1 MKLNRGALLKAVEQP
16 HYREGIPEFRSGDT
30 VRVTYR
36 VVEGKR
42 ERLQA
47 FEGVVIKIHRNGL
60 NSTFTVRK
68 VSYGEGVERIF
79 PFHSPLIDKV
89 EVVSYGKV
97 RQARPYYLRELRGK
111 AARIKPDRKRTQKA
125 AEAYAAAKAA
135 GGKKKKKAKK
145 KAETPTSEEA

>member
-125 AEAYAAAKAA
+125 AEAYAEAKAA
-135 GGKKKKKAKK
+135 KGKKKKKAKK
-145 KAETPTSEEA
+145 KAEPQTSEEA

>member
-1 MKLNRGALLKAVEQP
+1 MKLNRGALIKAVEQP
-16 HYREGIPEFRSGDT
+16 RYRQDLPEFRSGDT

-47 FEGVVIKIHRNGL
+47 FEGVVIKIHKNGL

-125 AEAYAAAKAA
+125 AEAYAEAKAA
-135 GGKKKKKAKK
+135 KGKKKKKAKK
-145 KAETPTSEEA
+145 KAGSQASEEA

>member
-1 MKLNRGALLKAVEQP
+1 MKLNRGALIKAVEQP

-47 FEGVVIKIHRNGL
+47 FEGVVIKIHKNGL

-89 EVVSYGKV
+89 EVVAYGKV

-125 AEAYAAAKAA
+125 AEQYAAAKA
-135 GGKKKKKAKK
+135 GGKKKGKKTK
-145 KAETPTSEEA
+145 KAEKSEG

>member
-89 EVVSYGKV
+89 EVVNYGKV

-125 AEAYAAAKAA
+125 AEAYAEAKAA
-135 GGKKKKKAKK
+135 KGKKKKKAKK
-145 KAETPTSEEA
+145 KAEPQAAEEA

>member
-1 MKLNRGALLKAVEQP
+1 MKLNRGALIKAVEQP

-89 EVVSYGKV
+89 EVVAYGKV

-125 AEAYAAAKAA
+125 AEQYAAAKA
-135 GGKKKKKAKK
+135 GGKKKGKKGK
-145 KAETPTSEEA
+145 KAEKSEG

>member
-89 EVVSYGKV
+89 EVVSFGKG

-125 AEAYAAAKAA
+125 AEAYAEAKAA
-135 GGKKKKKAKK
+135 KGKKKKKAKK
-145 KAETPTSEEA
+145 KAETQASEEA

>member
-97 RQARPYYLRELRGK
+97 RQARPYYLRKLRGK

-145 KAETPTSEEA
+145 KTKGQASSEE

>member
-1 MKLNRGALLKAVEQP
+1 MKLNRGALIKAVEQP

-68 VSYGEGVERIF
+68 ISYGEGVERIF

-125 AEAYAAAKAA
+125 AEQYAKAKAA

-145 KAETPTSEEA
+145 AKKAASEES

>member
-1 MKLNRGALLKAVEQP
+1 MKLNRGALIKAVEQP

-47 FEGVVIKIHRNGL
+47 FEGVVIKIHKNGL

-89 EVVSYGKV
+89 EVVAYGKV

-125 AEAYAAAKAA
+125 AEQYAAAKA
-135 GGKKKKKAKK
+135 GGKKKGKKAKK
-145 KAETPTSEEA
+145 AEKSEG

>member
-1 MKLNRGALLKAVEQP
+1 MKLNRGALIKAVEQP

-89 EVVSYGKV
+89 EVVAYGKV

-125 AEAYAAAKAA
+125 AERYAAAKA
-135 GGKKKKKAKK
+135 GGKKAKK
-145 KAETPTSEEA
+145 AKKAEKSEG

>member
-1 MKLNRGALLKAVEQP
+1 MKLNRGALIKVVEQP
-16 HYREGIPEFRSGDT
+16 HYREKIPEFRSGDT

-68 VSYGEGVERIF
+68 ISYGEGVERIF
-79 PFHSPLIDKV
+79 PFHSPLIDKI

-97 RQARPYYLRELRGK
+97 RQARPYYLRKLRGK

-125 AEAYAAAKAA
+125 AEQYAKDKAA

-145 KAETPTSEEA
+145 AASEE

>member
-1 MKLNRGALLKAVEQP
+1 MNRGALIKAVEQP

-47 FEGVVIKIHRNGL
+47 FEGVVIKIHKNGL

-89 EVVSYGKV
+89 EVVAYGKV

-125 AEAYAAAKAA
+125 AEQYAAAKA
-135 GGKKKKKAKK
+135 GGKKKGKKTK
-145 KAETPTSEEA
+145 KAEKSEG

>member
-1 MKLNRGALLKAVEQP
+1 MKLNRGALIKAVEQP

-89 EVVSYGKV
+89 EVVAYGKV

-125 AEAYAAAKAA
+125 AEQYAAAKA
-135 GGKKKKKAKK
+135 GGKKKGKKAKK
-145 KAETPTSEEA
+145 AEKSEG